1 MATSAAAVSIP
12 DRLDQLAA
20 LNRQGTLSGHEFT
33 TAEARLLAS

>member
-12 DRLDQLAA
+12 DQLDQLAA